1 MKSLLTS
8 VNVDCK
14 CILSQAQFLCSVG
27 VPAECKGS
35 PVFDREVS
43 HQYQHS
49 LLVLAM
55 SEDFTFPQRINR
67 KIKYFAL
74 SAELQ
79 QPLSLMRCK
88 QFQLA

>member
-27 VPAECKGS
+27 VPAECKGP

-55 SEDFTFPQRINR
+55 SEDFTNGSIGR
-67 KIKYFAL
+67 IKYFAL

>member
-8 VNVDCK
+8 VSVDCR
-14 CILSQAQFLCSVG
+14 CILSQAQYLYSVG
-27 VPAECKGS
+27 VAAECNGA

-55 SEDFTFPQRINR
+55 SEDFTFPQ
-67 KIKYFAL
+67 
-74 SAELQ
+74 
-79 QPLSLMRCK
+79 
-88 QFQLA
+88 

>member
-27 VPAECKGS
+27 VPAECKGP

-43 HQYQHS
+43 HQCQHS

-67 KIKYFAL
+67 KNKVFCIKCRTAAAVK
-74 SAELQ
+74 SDE
-79 QPLSLMRCK
+79 M
-88 QFQLA
+88 